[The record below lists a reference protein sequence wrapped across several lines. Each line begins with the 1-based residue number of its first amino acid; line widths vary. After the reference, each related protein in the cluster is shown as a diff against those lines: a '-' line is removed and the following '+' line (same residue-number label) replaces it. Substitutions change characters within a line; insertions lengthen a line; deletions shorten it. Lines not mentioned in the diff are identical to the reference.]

1 MCCAYCHYL
10 NLHNGHKVVPVNDEE
25 SLKKENITIDNY
37 LKDFNDKSEKVIELK
52 NKIEKEIIEID
63 KLYEKVEKE
72 TSKSFESRQKK
83 LIKEEKELKDKL
95 QIEVTKTKEKLEEF
109 LSLSNKLIKNYE
121 KINKGIK
128 ILENDD
134 KSIIKNLTY
143 IKKFYKNKKEIN
155 KFLKSLIM
163 NLKISFKEEKNNIEY
178 EKYYFNGIPSPKD
191 IEFKDINSNNFKITW
206 KIDDLNILNIDN
218 KKMKYKV
225 EIKEEN
231 KDDNFKKIYEG
242 NDTNCFIDKLNHNT
256 NYEIRICSLYNDNNK
271 IVNSLWSEIKKI
283 KTTYE
288 SVILM
293 ESNRYDEFLNKIYEW
308 SGGKNIE
315 LLYRGTRDGM
325 SGNTF
330 HNKCNNKG
338 ATITLIKNDKGNIF
352 GGYTSISWTSYG
364 NYRSASD
371 SFIFTLT
378 NIYGISPT
386 KFSNSNTSCSIY
398 DYSGYG
404 PIFGAGHDIYIYFS
418 SNSSNFPNSYQ
429 DTLGKG
435 KSIFSGDNNSGNFN
449 LKEIEVF
456 KLIKA

>member
-1 MCCAYCHYL
+1 M
-10 NLHNGHKVVPVNDEE
+10 
-25 SLKKENITIDNY
+25 
-37 LKDFNDKSEKVIELK
+37 ELK
-52 NKIEKEIIEID
+52 NKIEKEISEID

-72 TSKSFESRQKK
+72 TSKSFESKHEK

-109 LSLSNKLIKNYE
+109 LSLANKLIKNYE

-128 ILENDD
+128 TLEKDEKNM
-134 KSIIKNLTY
+134 IKNLTY
-143 IKKFYKNKKEIN
+143 ISKLNKNKKEIN
-155 KFLKSLIM
+155 KFLQSLMM

-178 EKYYFNGIPSPKD
+178 EQYYFNGIPSPKD
-191 IEFKDINSNNFKITW
+191 IEFKDINSSNFKIAW
-206 KIDDLNILNIDN
+206 KIDDFNILNID
-218 KKMKYKV
+218 KKQIKYKV

-242 NDTNCFIDKLNHNT
+242 NDTNCFIDKLNRNT

-271 IVNSLWSEIKKI
+271 IVNSLWSEIRKV

-325 SGNTF
+325 SADTF

-338 ATITLIKNDKGNIF
+338 PTITLFKNDKGNIF
-352 GGYTSISWTSYG
+352 GGYASISWTSYG
-364 NYRSASD
+364 NYRSAPD

-386 KFSNSNTSCSIY
+386 KFSNSNTKYSIY
-398 DYSGYG
+398 DHSGYG
-404 PIFGAGHDIYIYFS
+404 PTFGGGFDIYIYFN
-418 SNSSNFPNSYQ
+418 SNNSYFPHSYP
-429 DTLGKG
+429 DSLGKG
-435 KSIFSGDNNSGNFN
+435 RSIFSGDNNSEYFN

-456 KLIKA
+456 KLIKP

>member
-1 MCCAYCHYL
+1 M
-10 NLHNGHKVVPVNDEE
+10 PVNDEE

-63 KLYEKVEKE
+63 KIYEKVEKE
-72 TSKSFESRQKK
+72 TSKSFESKHEK

-109 LSLSNKLIKNYE
+109 LSLANKLIKNYE

-128 ILENDD
+128 TLENDE
-134 KSIIKNLTY
+134 KNMIKNLTY
-143 IKKFYKNKKEIN
+143 ISKLNKNKKEIN
-155 KFLKSLIM
+155 KFLQSLMM

-178 EKYYFNGIPSPKD
+178 EQYYFNGIPSPKD
-191 IEFKDINSNNFKITW
+191 IEFKDINSSNFKIAW
-206 KIDDLNILNIDN
+206 KIDDFNILNID
-218 KKMKYKV
+218 KKQIKYKV

-242 NDTNCFIDKLNHNT
+242 NDTNCFIDKLNRNT

-271 IVNSLWSEIKKI
+271 IVNSLWSEIRKV

-325 SGNTF
+325 SADTF

-338 ATITLIKNDKGNIF
+338 PTITLIKNDKGNIF
-352 GGYTSISWTSYG
+352 GGYASISWTSYG
-364 NYRSASD
+364 DYRSAPD

-386 KFSNSNTSCSIY
+386 KFSNSNTNYSIY
-398 DYSGYG
+398 DYSSYG
-404 PIFGAGHDIYIYFS
+404 PTFGAGHDFYINFN
-418 SNSSNFPNSYQ
+418 SNASCFPHSYQ
-429 DTLGKG
+429 DTLGKRW
-435 KSIFSGDNNSGNFN
+435 SIFSGDNNSCNLN

-456 KLIKA
+456 KLIKG